1 MEGAAYDI
9 KTFKPLGKDSAQ
21 VLELGEKIKPI
32 KIRLRISRLQKAFYP
47 SMSYNST
54 YPLLGVLM
62 IVRNS
67 SKNSV
72 SLRKKNLN
80 L

>member
-32 KIRLRISRLQKAFYP
+32 KIRLRISRLQ
-47 SMSYNST
+47 
-54 YPLLGVLM
+54 
-62 IVRNS
+62 
-67 SKNSV
+67 
-72 SLRKKNLN
+72 
-80 L
+80 